1 MKKSYVDTPHGQVH
15 VRHWPAGGDHAILL
29 IHWTPFSGRMYTPL
43 APFFVAAGYDVIAPD
58 MLGYGR
64 SDARPQAWAMAD
76 WARSALD
83 VLKALNLRCAAV
95 VGGHN
100 GASIAAECAIAAP
113 DIVPRLVVDGC
124 AILTP
129 ELRAVFKGM
138 VKTQR
143 PLPSR
148 DGDMQALVW
157 RRVERLWQEY
167 RPGFEVTDE
176 TVEMMWPAML
186 DYLETDFE
194 TSAPVSGA
202 YDITAR
208 LPLVRQPSL
217 ALTAEK
223 DTLFSTFEE
232 TKRLLK
238 PAQHHIFKGDHP
250 LHISSRVG
258 EYAARIIPFLSA

>member
-1 MKKSYVDTPHGQVH
+1 MKKSYVDTAHGQVH
-15 VRHWPAGGDHAILL
+15 VRHWAGSGTQTVLL
-29 IHWTPFSGRMYTPL
+29 IHWTPFSGRMYEQIAPL
-43 APFFVAAGYDVIAPD
+43 FAGAGYQVIAPD

-64 SDARPQAWAMAD
+64 SDPRPGTWDMAD

-83 VLKALNLRCAAV
+83 VLAAFQVDSAAV
-95 VGGHN
+95 IGGHN
-100 GASIAAECAIAAP
+100 GASIATECAIAAP
-113 DIVPRLVVDGC
+113 DVVSRLVVDGC

-129 ELRAVFKGM
+129 ELRDVFKGM

-148 DGDMQALVW
+148 DGDMQTLVW
-157 RRVERLWQEY
+157 SRVERLWQEY
-167 RPGFEVTDE
+167 VPGFDVSDE

-186 DYLETDFE
+186 DYLETDFQ

-202 YDITAR
+202 YDITTR

-223 DTLFSTFEE
+223 DTLFSTFED

-238 PAQHHIFKGDHP
+238 PDQHHIFKGNHP
-250 LHISSRVG
+250 LHFSGRVG
-258 EYAARIIPFLSA
+258 EYAARILSFLSA